1 MATPRD
7 MLTEFFF
14 GGDKEAARCL
24 FERPSEDVAVHVQG
38 GALKNP
44 LLTIDWWPHIA
55 ALLDNH
61 DIGAFEFDVIHSGN
75 AVPAQAL
82 LDAKAHPSADAIF
95 KAINQGAT
103 LRVYG
108 VSRFQSQCASLLQ
121 LLRQVL
127 KREAFVNLYLTP
139 AQSPGLKLHFDLED
153 SLVVQVKGEKHWK
166 LYEASGGTRYPRALS
181 TPSVRA
187 EPKQIIHMR
196 AGDVLYVP
204 SGMAHTVDTRESSSQ
219 HVTFGV
225 HVSRPVTLLS
235 GLLEQFAASDEELR
249 RPIRTDEDVPRE
261 QLAAWASRFER
272 WLAGGR

>member
-1 MATPRD
+1 MAPPREI
-7 MLTEFFF
+7 LTQFFF

-24 FERPSEDVAVHVQG
+24 FERPTEEVAVHVPG

-61 DIGAFEFDVIHSGN
+61 DIGPFEFDVIHSGN
-75 AVPAQAL
+75 AVAAQAL
-82 LDAKAHPSADAIF
+82 LDAKSQPSADAIF
-95 KAINQGAT
+95 KALNQGAT

-108 VSRFQSQCASLLQ
+108 VSRFQSHCASLLQ

-166 LYEASGGTRYPRALS
+166 LYESNGGTRFPRTLS
-181 TPSVRA
+181 MPVVRP
-187 EPKQIIHMR
+187 EPKQVIHMR

-204 SGMAHTVDTRESSSQ
+204 SGLAHTVDTRESSSQ

-225 HVSRPVTLLS
+225 HVSRPVTVLS

-249 RPIRTDEDVPRE
+249 RPIRSDEDVPRE
-261 QLAAWASRFER
+261 QLAAWANRFER
-272 WLAGGR
+272 WLAKQ

>member
-1 MATPRD
+1 M
-7 MLTEFFF
+7 
-14 GGDKEAARCL
+14 
-24 FERPSEDVAVHVQG
+24 
-38 GALKNP
+38 
-44 LLTIDWWPHIA
+44 
-55 ALLDNH
+55 
-61 DIGAFEFDVIHSGN
+61 
-75 AVPAQAL
+75 
-82 LDAKAHPSADAIF
+82 
-95 KAINQGAT
+95 
-103 LRVYG
+103 
-108 VSRFQSQCASLLQ
+108 
-121 LLRQVL
+121 

-204 SGMAHTVDTRESSSQ
+204 SGMAHTVDTREISSQ

-249 RPIRTDEDVPRE
+249 RPLRTDEDVPRE